1 MRGEKEIEI
10 SHLEITNCEPPPL
23 LSSPHQTD
31 HWLCWGDW
39 ADTDK
44 DGRIFPFGAQYTL
57 GVISCV
63 KYLHSLPPS
72 LLSLIKKIRGQ
83 SVCVACSVY
92 LFSQLTIKPIR
103 PCDLTPPPPPPPC
116 YNDTLLLLH
125 WTQTDLSS
133 LTSHQTLVDDCQ
145 SGPMLTV
152 NFVIIIW
159 ADINVVNTRQFYI

>member
-10 SHLEITNCEPPPL
+10 SHLETTNCEPPPL
-23 LSSPHQTD
+23 LIRQITDSAGDTGLIQTEMAGYF
-31 HWLCWGDW
+31 HLEPNILWESLVVLNIC
-39 ADTDK
+39 T
-44 DGRIFPFGAQYTL
+44 P
-57 GVISCV
+57 
-63 KYLHSLPPS
+63 LPPS

-83 SVCVACSVY
+83 SLCVDYSVY

-103 PCDLTPPPPPPPC
+103 PSDLRPPPISPPC

-159 ADINVVNTRQFYI
+159 ADINIVNTRQFYI

>member
-10 SHLEITNCEPPPL
+10 SHLEITNCEPPPH

-83 SVCVACSVY
+83 SVCVAGSVY

-103 PCDLTPPPPPPPC
+103 PCDLTLPLLPPIMR
-116 YNDTLLLLH
+116 LFF
-125 WTQTDLSS
+125 SS
-133 LTSHQTLVDDCQ
+133 TEHRLTCPAWLPISL
-145 SGPMLTV
+145 GRWLP
-152 NFVIIIW
+152 IW
-159 ADINVVNTRQFYI
+159 ADVNCEFCNNNLGWY